1 MLQAMIQALRTSK
14 PQLGGMAGTAQKTM
28 AVTPEYRAYQLAK
41 QESGQA
47 PVSLESFMK
56 GER

>member
-1 MLQAMIQALRTSK
+1 MLQAIIQALRTSK
-14 PQLGGMAGTAQKTM
+14 PELGGMAGQAQKTL

-41 QESGQA
+41 QENGQA

>member
-1 MLQAMIQALRTSK
+1 MLKAIIDALRK
-14 PQLGGMAGTAQKTM
+14 PQLGGMAGEAQKKLTQ
-28 AVTPEYRAYQLAK
+28 VPDYRAYQLAK
-41 QESGQA
+41 QENGEA

>member
-1 MLQAMIQALRTSK
+1 MLQAIIQALRTSN
-14 PQLGGMAGTAQKTM
+14 PELGGMAGQAQKTL

-41 QESGQA
+41 QENGQA